1 MGRRVRYGYI
11 GPVDPL
17 ANLDALV
24 LAVIGVAVAPV
35 SGYAFV
41 HAMRQRSEAFTA
53 VGKQT
58 KGVWLGITGGAA
70 FFLLLIPL
78 FAVLANPS
86 FWGVVVAFQGVRG
99 FASLFWLAGL
109 VAVLVYI
116 VDVKPAVVGVQ
127 GGGPNW

>member
-1 MGRRVRYGYI
+1 MGPGPAAGYI
-11 GPVDPL
+11 GRVDLL

-24 LAVIGVAVAPV
+24 LAVIGLAVAPT

-41 HAMRQRSEAFTA
+41 HALRQRSDAFTA

-58 KGVWLGITGGAA
+58 KGVWLGITGAAA
-70 FFLLLIPL
+70 FFLLLVPL
-78 FAVLANPS
+78 FTVLASPS
-86 FWGVVVAFQGVRG
+86 FWGLVFAFQGVRG

-109 VAVLVYI
+109 VAMLIYI

-127 GGGPNW
+127 GGGHSW

>member
-1 MGRRVRYGYI
+1 MGRRARYGYI
-11 GPVDPL
+11 GRVDLL

-24 LAVIGVAVAPV
+24 LAVIGLAVAPV

-41 HAMRQRSEAFTA
+41 HALRQRSEAFTA

-86 FWGVVVAFQGVRG
+86 FWGVVAAFQGVRG

-109 VAVLVYI
+109 IAVLVYI

-127 GGGPNW
+127 GGGHSW

>member
-1 MGRRVRYGYI
+1 MGRRARYGYI
-11 GPVDPL
+11 GRVDLL

-24 LAVIGVAVAPV
+24 LAVIGLAVAPM

-41 HAMRQRSEAFTA
+41 HALRQRSEAFTA

-99 FASLFWLAGL
+99 FGSLFWLAGL
-109 VAVLVYI
+109 IAVIVYI
-116 VDVKPAVVGVQ
+116 VDVKPAVIGVQ
-127 GGGPNW
+127 GGGHNW